1 MGPNL
6 TCGKVRFRR
15 KPDIAVPQE
24 NTYHRCRFGLC
35 QCLSTTAQLSIEWA
49 AILRMPA
56 SGASALSEGASDH
69 RMADYQPLLTRA
81 VANLPSTS
89 TVATRHAI
97 YERARKAQLAQ
108 LGTLRPPL
116 PESDIAREEEAL
128 DQAIAL
134 VEAKF
139 GGTDFTSREP
149 PFAATTP
156 AAATQQASAGSA
168 PADAARTEASIPPL
182 SNLTKVVPP
191 GARAEKQQV
200 VALTCARRCARRCSG
215 GCVRRDRDASETTI
229 PRRGSAR
236 SAAGV
241 APAGRFSLP
250 AAARVA
256 LADGGQFNRASRKR
270 AAGKSTD
277 RAKRIGAGQSG
288 AGCKQPPATGNG
300 PSRDADRLR

>member
-1 MGPNL
+1 
-6 TCGKVRFRR
+6 
-15 KPDIAVPQE
+15 
-24 NTYHRCRFGLC
+24 
-35 QCLSTTAQLSIEWA
+35 
-49 AILRMPA
+49 
-56 SGASALSEGASDH
+56 
-69 RMADYQPLLTRA
+69 MADYQPLLTRA

-89 TVATRHAI
+89 TVATRRAI

-128 DQAIAL
+128 EQAIAL

-139 GGTDFTSREP
+139 GGADSAPTEP

-182 SNLTKVVPP
+182 SNLTKIVPT
-191 GARAEKQQV
+191 GARAEKSKSWPLL
-200 VALTCARRCARRCSG
+200 ALAAVLGAVLAIACAAIVMRQK
-215 GCVRRDRDASETTI
+215 
-229 PRRGSAR
+229 PRYLAVGFDR

-241 APAGRFSLP
+241 APAGRFSLA
-250 AAARVA
+250 AAARVP

-288 AGCKQPPATGNG
+288 AGCKQPRATGNG
-300 PSRDADRLR
+300 PSRDGDRLR